1 MNSMTK
7 RLIVNADD
15 YGHTKGTSEGIRR
28 AHNLGIVSSTSV
40 MINRPAAR
48 TELEYIKSECPGLG
62 VGLHLVITTGNP
74 VLPPSAVSTLVRPD
88 GSFHK
93 LDGLLEAIDRIDID
107 QVSAEWYAQVE
118 LFEKV
123 TGQLPDH
130 LDSHHHAS
138 YFTPAL
144 LEEML
149 LLAEDVNCPIRS
161 PFNKEGD
168 QARSFLPE
176 KLAGQSIDD
185 LTALI
190 DKFSPIRPKIFFDNF
205 YGENATRITLMEI
218 FNRIETA
225 DDAETFEI
233 MCHPA
238 VVDDDLMQASAYN
251 TGRGNELEILTG
263 PGLREEL
270 SRRGIQLITFGDL

>member
-1 MNSMTK
+1 MTK
-7 RLIVNADD
+7 CLIVNADD
-15 YGHTKGTSEGIRR
+15 YGHTRGASEGIRR
-28 AHNLGIVSSTSV
+28 AHKLGIVSSTSV

-48 TELEYIKSECPGLG
+48 TELEYIKTECPGLG

-74 VLPPSAVSTLVRPD
+74 VLKPSAIPTLVRSD

-93 LDGLLEAIDRIDID
+93 LDSLLDVFDRVDVD

-149 LLAEDVNCPIRS
+149 LLAEDVNCPVRL
-161 PFNKEGD
+161 PFDTKDPES
-168 QARSFLPE
+168 RRFLPD
-176 KLAGQSIDD
+176 KLAGQSFDE

-190 DKFSPIRPKIFFDNF
+190 DKFSPLRPQTFFDCF
-205 YGENATRITLMEI
+205 YGENATRNTLMDI
-218 FNRIETA
+218 FNRIEA
-225 DDAETFEI
+225 AEDSETFEI

-238 VVDDDLMQASAYN
+238 NVDDDLMQASAYN
-251 TGRGNELEILTG
+251 TGRGNELNILTG
-263 PGLREEL
+263 AGLREEL
-270 SRRGIQLITFGDL
+270 SRRGIELITFGDL